1 MNKDDLIIVFE
12 ELFGSERT
20 KASDANLIEDA
31 EDFKQFKIMNDPIED
46 LIRESQIYH
55 SKTKSS
61 IGGIQQRA
69 YLSAVTSNA

>member
-1 MNKDDLIIVFE
+1 LNKDDLIIVFE

>member
-1 MNKDDLIIVFE
+1 LNKDDLIIVFE

-20 KASDANLIEDA
+20 KAIDANLIEDA

>member
-61 IGGIQQRA
+61 IVGIQQRA